1 MPGFQHPN
9 PLDRMFFA
17 GDYAMR
23 RLGLPGSVAYLQLAF
38 EGRLDPVRL
47 QTALRQTYAR
57 YPVLAARYE
66 HPWHTPWPCW
76 RLGALTAVD
85 AVHVHHFTGDSEA
98 GIEIRAHALFNA
110 PHFAERTPPFELHVL
125 QGGAHGDTL
134 LVRWPHALMDG
145 RGALLV
151 LDALST
157 CYTEG
162 TPPPGPAQ
170 PDAARRDFA
179 ALLAAVPPATQ
190 LRWALDCLHGERH
203 PTRVLRLAQT
213 PLRRPLG
220 SMHYRLRSVADE
232 AWQQVAENAR
242 RTGLDARLSDFIR
255 ATAVAALDQV
265 LNPSTHD
272 HPIYTLGAFVDHR
285 RQRPGAVCW
294 NLTGALPLQVPA
306 AWAQDRPRVAAH
318 LRRQMTDHA
327 RAQTSL
333 RHYATLRLTMQPPR
347 TFVGAAIRAGF
358 GGRAVAFQRSLLPSL
373 PLGILPA
380 FGDAPATLFGLPVRA
395 FHGFRTVPPEH
406 GFSLDVAIGGGQLN
420 IAGACLAGRVPVP
433 LLEQLMDR
441 FVALLLTAPH

>member
-23 RLGLPGSVAYLQLAF
+23 RLGLPGSVAYLRFAF

-57 YPVLAARYE
+57 YPVLAARCE
-66 HPWHTPWPCW
+66 QPWHVAWPRW
-76 RLGALTAVD
+76 RLGALAAVD
-85 AVHVHHFTGDSEA
+85 AVHVQRFTGDPAA
-98 GIEIRAHALFNA
+98 GAAAWAHALFNA
-110 PHFAERTPPFELHVL
+110 PHAADRTPPFDLHVV

-134 LVRWPHALMDG
+134 FVRWPHALMDG

-157 CYTEG
+157 CYTAG
-162 TPPPGPAQ
+162 TLPPGPAQ
-170 PDAARRDFA
+170 PDATRRDFA
-179 ALLAAVPPATQ
+179 ALLAGVPLATQ
-190 LRWALDCLHGERH
+190 LRWALDCLHGEHH
-203 PTRVLRLAQT
+203 PPRVLRLAQA

-220 SMHYRLRSVADE
+220 PMHCRLRSVADE
-232 AWQQVAENAR
+232 AWQQVVENAQR
-242 RTGLDARLSDFIR
+242 AGPDVRLSDFIR
-255 ATAVAALDQV
+255 ASAVAALDQV
-265 LNPSTHD
+265 LQPSKRD
-272 HPIYTLGAFVDHR
+272 HPVYTLGAFVDHR

-306 AWAQDRPRVAAH
+306 AWALDRPRIARH

-380 FGDAPATLFGLPVRA
+380 FGAGSAILFGLPVRA

-433 LLEQLMDR
+433 RLEQLMDR
-441 FVALLLTAPH
+441 FVALLLAPPP